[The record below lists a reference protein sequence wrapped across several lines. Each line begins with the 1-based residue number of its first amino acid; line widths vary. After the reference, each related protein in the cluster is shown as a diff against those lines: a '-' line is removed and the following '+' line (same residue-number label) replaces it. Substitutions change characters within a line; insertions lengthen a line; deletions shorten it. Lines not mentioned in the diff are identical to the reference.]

1 MSAVDVVPASLSADN
16 PLSNASPLAF
26 ALPPFAGISAE
37 HCREALLAG
46 MAEQRAEIAVIAD
59 SAEVPT
65 FENTVVALER
75 SGELL
80 TRAWSVFANVTS
92 SVWTPRHRG
101 LEFLRQRDVLGADAA
116 AAGDRARGRSS
127 GGGALRCHPP
137 RPGVVRPDRRR

>member
-16 PLSNASPLAF
+16 PLSNASPLPF

-46 MAEQRAEIAVIAD
+46 MAEQRAEIAVIAG

-80 TRAWSVFANVTS
+80 TRAWSVF
-92 SVWTPRHRG
+92 
-101 LEFLRQRDVLGADAA
+101 
-116 AAGDRARGRSS
+116 
-127 GGGALRCHPP
+127 
-137 RPGVVRPDRRR
+137 